1 MRAVMVMYDS
11 LNRHMLR
18 AVWLHR
24 DAHAELYPPRAAL
37 GAV

>member
-11 LNRHMLR
+11 LNRHMLEP
-18 AVWLHR
+18 WLHR